1 MHGGELWAQHPHV
14 RTGSDL
20 KFRERAADALKAA
33 FGTWTLLGAIIAA
46 IFLWLAFVKDPGELH
61 LNLGLSFVASV
72 QGVVLQIAAN
82 RGDRINAE
90 VAKGTYEN
98 SQKMLTIEQQLLEMQ
113 QTQMEILTALHARPA
128 ARGARKPPVSTS

>member
-1 MHGGELWAQHPHV
+1 MHGGKLWEQHPHV

-33 FGTWTLLGAIIAA
+33 FGTWTLLGLIIAA

-90 VAKGTYEN
+90 VAKGTYDN
-98 SQKMLTIEQQLLEMQ
+98 SQKLLAIEQQVLDMQ

-128 ARGARKPPVSTS
+128 PGARKPPATSR

>member
-14 RTGSDL
+14 RTGRDL

-128 ARGARKPPVSTS
+128 ARGARKPPANTS